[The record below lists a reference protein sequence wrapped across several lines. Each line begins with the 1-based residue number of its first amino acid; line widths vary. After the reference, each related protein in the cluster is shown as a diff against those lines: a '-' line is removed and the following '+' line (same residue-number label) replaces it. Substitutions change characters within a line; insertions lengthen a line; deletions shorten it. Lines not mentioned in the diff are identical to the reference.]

1 MNSISLN
8 FIFLALIIRSCS
20 FKPKLVKIDENWIDF
35 ECTVDQFLFS
45 KWPETVGKIALENY
59 NLRAFWHQAL
69 RKSLD
74 EFRFRWFK
82 YDIIEIYIKLQTI
95 WVTIVTLMVTHI
107 HK

>member
-35 ECTVDQFLFS
+35 ESIVDQFLFS

-69 RKSLD
+69 KKELRRVS
-74 EFRFRWFK
+74 F
-82 YDIIEIYIKLQTI
+82 
-95 WVTIVTLMVTHI
+95 
-107 HK
+107 